1 MTVGALAK
9 RNAREDIQLLPWRLH
24 HRPVRR
30 IAAGFFG
37 CLRYKL
43 SVRAD
48 LWPRPASCRR
58 FLSVTRRHAAAGE
71 HARGVERG
79 AGGRHRGISIF
90 AGLNMLRRV
99 AYEIGGI
106 PPGVHSRGGGV
117 KRERCIAQKIAS
129 VLAAIV
135 ALHRRGLRR
144 RHVVRRVL
152 HRSFTKRIHRDILA
166 ARRHAAVVEIGKG
179 FIGEVIP

>member
-1 MTVGALAK
+1 
-9 RNAREDIQLLPWRLH
+9 
-24 HRPVRR
+24 
-30 IAAGFFG
+30 
-37 CLRYKL
+37 
-43 SVRAD
+43 
-48 LWPRPASCRR
+48 
-58 FLSVTRRHAAAGE
+58 
-71 HARGVERG
+71 
-79 AGGRHRGISIF
+79 
-90 AGLNMLRRV
+90 MLRRV
-99 AYEIGGI
+99 ASEIGGI

-152 HRSFTKRIHRDILA
+152 HRSFTKRIDRDILT
-166 ARRHAAVVEIGKG
+166 ARRHTAVVEIGKG